1 MISLMDSAPRVPA
14 APRRP
19 NARGQGEL
27 LRTEIVSCAVRMLDE
42 LADDEALSLRAVARG
57 LSISPTSVYLYFP
70 DRDAL
75 VLAAMQRC
83 HDDMLQIASAAEESV
98 DTPASRL
105 RARIRAQATWAQE
118 HPGLYKV
125 MHESK
130 ASRHPG
136 MPFKEV
142 MLARTAAAIQE
153 CMDAGT
159 APPADSL
166 TVALDLRAAVI
177 GMLSLRI
184 NEPNLPW
191 PPLAEQVDRF
201 LTKLVG
207 LAPQTE
213 PDEGARIVAALL
225 RDGDRVLLC
234 HRAPGRRWYPDVWD
248 LPGGHVEPGE
258 LPGAALARELRE
270 ELGIGIAAPSGP
282 PLREVRTD
290 TLVMRIWLVEEWTGS
305 PVNAAPEEHDA
316 IGWFAADAL
325 GELRLAHDGY
335 LALFSKVLADQRA

>member
-1 MISLMDSAPRVPA
+1 MSDRTLMAGCSARSDDWNDLPMDSTSKARSA

-27 LRTEIVSCAVRMLDE
+27 LREEIVSCAVHMLDE
-42 LADDEALSLRAVARG
+42 LADDEALSLRAIARA

-83 HDDMLQIASAAEESV
+83 HEDMLQAASGAEARH

-105 RARIRAQATWAQE
+105 RARILAQATWAQE

-130 ASRHPG
+130 ASRRPG

-142 MLARTAAAIQE
+142 LLARTAAAIQE
-153 CMDAGT
+153 CMDDGT
-159 APPADSL
+159 APPGDPL

-201 LTKLVG
+201 LTKLAG
-207 LAPQTE
+207 LAPPAQTN
-213 PDEGARIVAALL
+213 
-225 RDGDRVLLC
+225 DRGL
-234 HRAPGRRWYPDVWD
+234 
-248 LPGGHVEPGE
+248 
-258 LPGAALARELRE
+258 
-270 ELGIGIAAPSGP
+270 
-282 PLREVRTD
+282 
-290 TLVMRIWLVEEWTGS
+290 
-305 PVNAAPEEHDA
+305 
-316 IGWFAADAL
+316 
-325 GELRLAHDGY
+325 
-335 LALFSKVLADQRA
+335 

>member
-1 MISLMDSAPRVPA
+1 MDSTPKARSA

-27 LRTEIVSCAVRMLDE
+27 LREQIVSGAVHMLDE
-42 LADDEALSLRAVARG
+42 LADDEALSLRAIARA

-83 HDDMLQIASAAEESV
+83 HEDMLQTASGAEARHEA
-98 DTPASRL
+98 PASRL
-105 RARIRAQATWAQE
+105 RARILAQATWAQA

-130 ASRHPG
+130 ASRRPG

-142 MLARTAAAIQE
+142 LLARTADAIQE

-159 APPADSL
+159 APPGDPL

-201 LTKLVG
+201 LTKLAG
-207 LAPQTE
+207 LAPPTQT
-213 PDEGARIVAALL
+213 D
-225 RDGDRVLLC
+225 DRGL
-234 HRAPGRRWYPDVWD
+234 
-248 LPGGHVEPGE
+248 
-258 LPGAALARELRE
+258 
-270 ELGIGIAAPSGP
+270 
-282 PLREVRTD
+282 
-290 TLVMRIWLVEEWTGS
+290 
-305 PVNAAPEEHDA
+305 
-316 IGWFAADAL
+316 
-325 GELRLAHDGY
+325 
-335 LALFSKVLADQRA
+335 